1 MRLLMHYCILCAY
14 NIFNILNV
22 FMRPFMHYLYLC
34 GYICIFPKYEIR
46 VSHLYL
52 PFPHR
57 SATVHFLC
65 STNCILTPL
74 GSSTKMNFV
83 NGLGCIGPA
92 LISTSFAFRSIIISS
107 REGTSNPIE
116 YTRWIRRPFTRH
128 NQSKQRDLTVAHNNR
143 FHFPIR
149 DSVFIH

>member
-1 MRLLMHYCILCAY
+1 MCIFYIYAYKNALFFLCAY
-14 NIFNILNV
+14 NRFNILNE

-34 GYICIFPKYEIR
+34 AYICIFPKYEIR

-92 LISTSFAFRSIIISS
+92 LISIPFSF
-107 REGTSNPIE
+107 
-116 YTRWIRRPFTRH
+116 TRWFFLVNASLKLAQQQVPGPVKELESCEISQVICML
-128 NQSKQRDLTVAHNNR
+128 QSN
-143 FHFPIR
+143 
-149 DSVFIH
+149 SVSGQ